1 MLESLGC
8 LPQSRVARFAGLA
21 IALLTIAGSLP
32 LHAQTSSAA
41 ITGTIR
47 DATGAVIPDAELE
60 LTNIE
65 TGTMLH
71 SVSNAVG
78 NYNFLNILPGMYT
91 LGATKEGFRTA
102 AVEPFTLQVNQT
114 ATFDIVFEVGSVTET
129 LTVEALGAQI
139 QSQTSEI
146 GNVVTERQVVD
157 LPLNGRNFTQLL
169 SLSAG
174 VAAVNVSQSR
184 GGFTTAAVGEF
195 TYPSING
202 QTNRSNFFTLDGIYN
217 TGVILNTPQIE
228 PIIEFNA
235 QSHNDP
241 AEFGQGTGGIVN
253 VVTKSGTNE
262 LHGSGWRYLRNDN
275 LDARNFFQPNVTPF
289 RQNQFGVAGAARR
302 LAGWPRC
309 LPRGNH
315 PAG

>member
-1 MLESLGC
+1 MSSARLRAFRITCLTVGILCLG
-8 LPQSRVARFAGLA
+8 
-21 IALLTIAGSLP
+21 GSLQVQ
-32 LHAQTSSAA
+32 AQTSSAA
-41 ITGTIR
+41 ISGSIR
-47 DATGAVIPDAELE
+47 DETGAVIRDADFE
-60 LTNIE
+60 LTSIE
-65 TGTMLH
+65 GG
-71 SVSNAVG
+71 S
-78 NYNFLNILPGMYT
+78 YT
-91 LGATKEGFRTA
+91 LGATKDGFRTA

-114 ATFDIVFEVGSVTET
+114 ATFDIVLEVGAATET
-129 LTVEALGAQI
+129 FTAQAPGAHI
-139 QSQTSEI
+139 QRQTSEI
-146 GNVVTERQVVD
+146 GNATAERQVVD
-157 LPLNGRNFTQLL
+157 LPPNGRNFTQLL
-169 SLSAG
+169 SLSAD

-184 GGFTTAAVGEF
+184 DGFTATAVGEF

-202 QTNRSNFFTLDGIYN
+202 QTSRSNSFTLDGIYN

-228 PIIEFNA
+228 PIIEFNV

-262 LHGSGWRYLRNDN
+262 LHGSGWWYLRNDN

-302 LAGWPRC
+302 LADWPRC